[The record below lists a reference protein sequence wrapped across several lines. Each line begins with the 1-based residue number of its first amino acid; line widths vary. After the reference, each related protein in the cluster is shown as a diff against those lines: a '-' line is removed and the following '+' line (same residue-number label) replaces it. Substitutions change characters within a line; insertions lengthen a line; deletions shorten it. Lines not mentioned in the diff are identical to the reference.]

1 MAGGSLFGQVGHRE
15 GPLAGSKTDNSHTIS
30 NLYFGI
36 MRDLVQCWKKTHP
49 VTNSILKRPSHELFP
64 TLEKKSRGLT
74 WDTKIH
80 LLESNTAIAELTKA
94 ENAPGTPK
102 RKKRKSVG
110 SKKRESLKTGPKGT
124 TVRPEALRKMCE
136 IMQSYAHVVQLKVNA
151 PFGTQS
157 FCCCCHK
164 QLCQAYAVM
173 FSQLKNFAYR
183 IVYHFVAQCL
193 SKRTAVHHDTPI
205 TVKNEHEE
213 IRTGI
218 LKFIVTRAR
227 MMQKLGRSQNKEAID
242 RIQQELIKAEAEVL
256 EVHSLGSLDSLNRSR
271 NNPMLEESTDS
282 DENPQSESES
292 LEYTAFKFGRRAAH
306 HGLVEEWTHAPYP
319 FAPTVLPPLKLT
331 WRGDDGRKQSVH
343 VAESS
348 VDGVKMKRA
357 EKGEDG
363 TDGIVET
370 VILNAQQE
378 LRKET
383 EWVMGLKESLAAVVA
398 FARIDIL
405 KELED
410 PLHVSQT

>member
-1 MAGGSLFGQVGHRE
+1 MAGGSLFGQVGHRQ

-30 NLYFGI
+30 NLYFSI

-49 VTNSILKRPSHELFP
+49 VTKSILKRPSHELFP
-64 TLEKKSRGLT
+64 RPEKKPRGLK
-74 WDTKIH
+74 WDTKIR
-80 LLESNTAIAELTKA
+80 LLESSTAVAELTKA
-94 ENAPGTPK
+94 ENAPETSVE
-102 RKKRKSVG
+102 KKSKSVG
-110 SKKRESLKTGPKGT
+110 SKKRESLKTGLKGT

-136 IMQSYAHVVQLKVNA
+136 IMQSYAHVVQFKVNA
-151 PFGTQS
+151 PFGTQN
-157 FCCCCHK
+157 FCCCQK

-173 FSQLKNFAYR
+173 FSQFKNFAYR
-183 IVYHFVAQCL
+183 IVYHLVAQCL
-193 SKRTAVHHDTPI
+193 SKRTAVHLDTPI
-205 TVKNEHEE
+205 TVKNEHEV

-218 LKFIVTRAR
+218 LKFIITRAR

-242 RIQQELIKAEAEVL
+242 RMQQELIKAEAEVL

-271 NNPMLEESTDS
+271 NNPMLDESTDS
-282 DENPQSESES
+282 DDNPQNESES

-319 FAPTVLPPLKLT
+319 FAQTVLPPLKLS
-331 WRGDDGRKQSVH
+331 WQGDDERNKSVN

-348 VDGVKMKRA
+348 VDAMAMKST

-370 VILNAQQE
+370 VILNAQEE
-378 LRKET
+378 LRKEA

-410 PLHVSQT
+410 PLQVSQT